1 MSRVAFRA
9 SLAPYAADA
18 ARSPGRAFPETRSPL
33 RGEFQRDRDRIL
45 HASAFRR
52 LALKTQVMLPEDGD
66 HHRTRLTHTLEVAQV
81 ARSLARS
88 LGFDEDLTE
97 ALALAHDLGHAPF
110 GHTGEDALAA
120 SAAAWGG
127 FDHNVQSLRIVADLE
142 QRYLGFDGLNL
153 MWDTLEGLAKRNG
166 PVSPVPDLLRAYDT
180 RFDLRLDAFP
190 SGEAQVAAIADDI
203 AYNAHDIEDGLR
215 AGLLALDE
223 VATVPFI
230 AALLDDIGV
239 RSGVRDGGRLPFELA
254 RRSIDRFVVDAVDES
269 GRRLARAAPV
279 SVAAL
284 RGLDHSVVASSPAFM
299 AASRDIKTFLFARL
313 YRHPKLVAVRARA
326 GRVVAAITDRFL
338 ADPDLLPD
346 GWAGDA
352 AACGGDAAA
361 RARVVIDYVAGM
373 TDRFALREHRRLF
386 GNDGGFDPSSG

>member
-1 MSRVAFRA
+1 MSRVASRV

-18 ARSPGRAFPETRSPL
+18 ARSPGRAFPQARSLL

-180 RFDLRLDAFP
+180 RFALRLDAFP

-230 AALLDDIGV
+230 AALLDDIGA
-239 RSGVRDGGRLPFELA
+239 RSSVRDGGRLPFELA
-254 RRSIDRFVVDAVDES
+254 RRLIDRFVVDAVDES

-284 RGLDHSVVASSPAFM
+284 RGLDHSVVASSPAFT

-326 GRVVAAITDRFL
+326 GRLVAAITDRFL
-338 ADPDLLPD
+338 ADPTLLPD